1 VGNSNGDGRFFY
13 PPPDACAAFDEGREV
28 GPVIERPVETIRL
41 EYVRDGI
48 EDFEYFAILKKLDP
62 ANPLLK
68 VPPEVSASPTE
79 FSIDPVH
86 MERHRERLAREIVRL
101 SGGQ

>member
-1 VGNSNGDGRFFY
+1 MFPRCS
-13 PPPDACAAFDEGREV
+13 PDV
-28 GPVIERPVETIRL
+28 PVETIRL
-41 EYVRDGI
+41 EYVRDGL

-68 VPPEVSASPTE
+68 VPPEVSASRTE

-86 MERHRERLAREIVRL
+86 MERHRTKLAREIVIFSKR
-101 SGGQ
+101 QK

>member
-1 VGNSNGDGRFFY
+1 MGNSNGDGRFFY
-13 PPPDACAAFDEGREV
+13 PPPDACAAFDEGRVV
-28 GPVIERPVETIRL
+28 GPVIERPIETIRL

-62 ANPLLK
+62 ENPLLK

-101 SGGQ
+101 RDGR